1 IGGLNGWSW
10 IFLLEGL
17 LTVVVACIAYF
28 CMYDYPEKA
37 TFLTDAERTWLIAT
51 IKSDTAGLSKSY
63 RSQFVWQALRDPHS
77 YLMASIY
84 LFILI
89 PSYAFSLFLP
99 TIVNGLGFSASR
111 AQLLTVPPYALGCF
125 FTILAGVLS
134 DKVRARGPFIVIGTT
149 VVGYSVLFATATP
162 GAGYVGVMLAAS
174 GCFPCVACTLAWT
187 GGNFGGEVKRAVV
200 IAMVIGIG
208 NLGGI
213 ASSFIYRPQDSP
225 RYHPGHATAVSCHA
239 FLILLTSFAMWE
251 FSRLNRNNITQCGRE
266 NITEDKAGEYVD
278 MGDASPLY
286 RCIPLFITRSEDDA
300 HCEPAGTQFERYF
313 VSSLYYYFDDRL

>member
-1 IGGLNGWSW
+1 
-10 IFLLEGL
+10 
-17 LTVVVACIAYF
+17 
-28 CMYDYPEKA
+28 
-37 TFLTDAERTWLIAT
+37 
-51 IKSDTAGLSKSY
+51 
-63 RSQFVWQALRDPHS
+63 
-77 YLMASIY
+77 MASIY
-84 LFILI
+84 LLYVLPVPHPHSSSDLNATLLSILI

-149 VVGYSVLFATATP
+149 VALVGYSVLFATSTP

-208 NLGGI
+208 NLGG
-213 ASSFIYRPQDSP
+213 
-225 RYHPGHATAVSCHA
+225 
-239 FLILLTSFAMWE
+239 
-251 FSRLNRNNITQCGRE
+251 
-266 NITEDKAGEYVD
+266 
-278 MGDASPLY
+278 
-286 RCIPLFITRSEDDA
+286 
-300 HCEPAGTQFERYF
+300 
-313 VSSLYYYFDDRL
+313 